1 MIIRI
6 KRFWVVYEVFIVEIN
21 NHIYKIKT
29 IEEKFRPIKITNS
42 YNTKEHKSSLRES
55 DEEQYSSLEYL
66 SEEEVEKFDLIQT
79 REEKPLET
87 NAINEFEE
95 IFESMCLQIQS

>member
-29 IEEKFRPIKITNS
+29 IEEKYRPTRITNS
-42 YNTKEHKSSLRES
+42 YNHICLSLE
-55 DEEQYSSLEYL
+55 YLSLEYL

-87 NAINEFEE
+87 NAINEIEE